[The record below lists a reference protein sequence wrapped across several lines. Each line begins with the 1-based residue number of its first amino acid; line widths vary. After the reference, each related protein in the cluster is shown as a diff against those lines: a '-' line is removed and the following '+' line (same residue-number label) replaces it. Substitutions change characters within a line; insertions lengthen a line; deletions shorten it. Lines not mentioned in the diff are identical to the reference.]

1 MMQTLLTNTPPVQ
14 AAAPA
19 DKSAQL
25 PPPSYSAELT
35 PQGEPKG
42 GFSDAMAKAQA
53 EGMPVTKAAQAAAGE
68 PKAGGQVVTDPVAG
82 DKGAS
87 DKHADAKSLA
97 NATEGSA
104 ASDDKKKKMEEAESS
119 ASPIDFLQ
127 RLQDALKQDTS
138 LVSPAPLNLVATAP
152 AVETD
157 GNMLPQAGEDAE
169 AADVLVGAGDKPLSL
184 DDRKA
189 TTGAALQAQQAASLL
204 KGEGVEVPAAEGEAQ
219 AMQSDAAALAA
230 QLKEASKEPKEADK
244 DKGAAGTDKAGKA
257 ELTGAERAALLSKV
271 LPTEAVGKA
280 AKGEGNKS
288 VEIDASAK
296 PVTPP
301 MSNKEG
307 AEKAHPQRAMEQA
320 VPTQTSATRAF
331 EAGQERADTD
341 TTRSADGAQ
350 ARGAAEGGEQAQA
363 QARATTAAKSESPL
377 AAAGSSTTAPAA
389 QPPAEPVLTAPQQ
402 VLASSESQ
410 GPQASLSAL
419 SAGIKQMEASEGRES
434 AKVRSEVK
442 VDVKQK
448 VAEFGKGSSLGT
460 ESSTHDSHHS
470 QQVQQNSQPQVA
482 NNDSKPTVD
491 IAARRDPQNLPH
503 LKLANPEAPAQLH
516 QKVNLMLADKLQ
528 QAEIQLDPLGLGKM
542 KIQIQIGADN
552 QANVHFV
559 VQHGQT
565 REMLEQAMPRLR
577 DMLAGQGIQLG
588 QTLVQQ
594 QPQQQSQGQ
603 SAFAG
608 QGQQGQKESGTF
620 AETGQTE
627 AEVTAAGSRL
637 LTESTNDSRIDFY
650 A

>member
-25 PPPSYSAELT
+25 QPPSDNGEPT

-53 EGMPVTKAAQAAAGE
+53 NGAPVTKASQAATSE
-68 PKAGGQVVTDPVAG
+68 PKAGSQVVTDQVAD

-97 NATEGSA
+97 NATEGTA
-104 ASDDKKKKMEEAESS
+104 ATDDKKKKTEEAESS

-138 LVSPAPLNLVATAP
+138 LVSPAPLNLITTAP

-157 GNMLPQAGEDAE
+157 GNMLPQAGEGAE
-169 AADVLVGAGDKPLSL
+169 AADVLVGAGDKPLTL

-189 TTGAALQAQQAASLL
+189 ATGAALQAQQAASLL

-219 AMQSDAAALAA
+219 AMESDAAAMAA
-230 QLKEASKEPKEADK
+230 QLKDAGQDPKEAGK
-244 DKGAAGTDKAGKA
+244 DKGAAGTDKAG
-257 ELTGAERAALLSKV
+257 LTGAERAALLSKV
-271 LPTEAVGKA
+271 LPTEAVDKA
-280 AKGEGNKS
+280 AKGEGSKS
-288 VEIDASAK
+288 IEIDASAK
-296 PVTPP
+296 PVTPS

-331 EAGQERADTD
+331 EAGQERVDTD
-341 TTRSADGAQ
+341 TTRSTDGAQ

-363 QARATTAAKSESPL
+363 RAATAAKSESPL
-377 AAAGSSTTAPAA
+377 ATASSVTAPAT
-389 QPPAEPVLTAPQQ
+389 QQPAEPVLTAPQQ

-448 VAEFGKGSSLGT
+448 VAEFGKGSALGT
-460 ESSTHDSHHS
+460 ESSTHDSNHS

-482 NNDSKPTVD
+482 NNDSKPAVD

-588 QTLVQQ
+588 QTIVQQ

-637 LTESTNDSRIDFY
+637 LTESTNDSGIDFY

>member
-1 MMQTLLTNTPPVQ
+1 MMQTLLTNTLPVQ

-25 PPPSYSAELT
+25 PPPSDSGEPT

-42 GFSDAMAKAQA
+42 GFSDVMAKAQA
-53 EGMPVTKAAQAAAGE
+53 EGAPVTKAAQAAAGE

-138 LVSPAPLNLVATAP
+138 LVSPAPLNLAATAP

-157 GNMLPQAGEDAE
+157 GNMLPQAGEGAE

-189 TTGAALQAQQAASLL
+189 ATGAALQAQQAASLL

-230 QLKEASKEPKEADK
+230 QLKEAGKEPKEAGK

-271 LPTEAVGKA
+271 LPTEAVDKA

-296 PVTPP
+296 PVTPS

-320 VPTQTSATRAF
+320 VPTQTSATKAF

-350 ARGAAEGGEQAQA
+350 TRGAAEGGEQTQG
-363 QARATTAAKSESPL
+363 RATTAAKSESPL
-377 AAAGSSTTAPAA
+377 ATASSSATAPAA

-402 VLASSESQ
+402 VLASSESL

-448 VAEFGKGSSLGT
+448 VAEFGKGSALGT
-460 ESSTHDSHHS
+460 ESSTHDSNHS

-491 IAARRDPQNLPH
+491 IATRRDPQNLPH

-516 QKVNLMLADKLQ
+516 QKVSLMLADKLQ

-637 LTESTNDSRIDFY
+637 LTESTNDSGIDFY

>member
-19 DKSAQL
+19 DKSAPL
-25 PPPSYSAELT
+25 PPPSDSAEPT

-42 GFSDAMAKAQA
+42 GFSDVMAKAQA

-68 PKAGGQVVTDPVAG
+68 PKAGGQVVDPVAG

-157 GNMLPQAGEDAE
+157 GNMLPQAGEGAE

-189 TTGAALQAQQAASLL
+189 ATGAALQAQQAASLL
-204 KGEGVEVPAAEGEAQ
+204 KGKEVEVPAAEGEAE

-230 QLKEASKEPKEADK
+230 QLKEASKEPKEAGK

-271 LPTEAVGKA
+271 LPTEAVDKA

-296 PVTPP
+296 PVTPS

-307 AEKAHPQRAMEQA
+307 AEKSHPQRAMEQA
-320 VPTQTSATRAF
+320 VPTQTSATKAF

-350 ARGAAEGGEQAQA
+350 TKGAAEGGEQTQG
-363 QARATTAAKSESPL
+363 RATTAAKSESPL
-377 AAAGSSTTAPAA
+377 ATASSSATAPA
-389 QPPAEPVLTAPQQ
+389 AEPVLTAPQQ

-419 SAGIKQMEASEGRES
+419 SAGIKQMEASEGREA

-448 VAEFGKGSSLGT
+448 VAEFGKGSALGT

-588 QTLVQQ
+588 QTIVQQ

-637 LTESTNDSRIDFY
+637 LTESTNDSGIDFY

>member
-25 PPPSYSAELT
+25 QPPSDNGEPT

-53 EGMPVTKAAQAAAGE
+53 NGAPVTKAAQAATSE
-68 PKAGGQVVTDPVAG
+68 PKAGSQVVTGQVAD

-104 ASDDKKKKMEEAESS
+104 ATDDKKKKTEEAESS

-138 LVSPAPLNLVATAP
+138 LVSPAPLNLITTAS

-157 GNMLPQAGEDAE
+157 GNMLPQAGEGAE
-169 AADVLVGAGDKPLSL
+169 AADVLVGAGDKPLTL

-189 TTGAALQAQQAASLL
+189 ATGAALQAQQAASLL

-219 AMQSDAAALAA
+219 AMESDAAAMAA
-230 QLKEASKEPKEADK
+230 QLKDAGKDPKEAGK
-244 DKGAAGTDKAGKA
+244 DKGAAGTDKAG
-257 ELTGAERAALLSKV
+257 LTGAERAALLSKV
-271 LPTEAVGKA
+271 LPTEAVDKA

-296 PVTPP
+296 PVTPS

-307 AEKAHPQRAMEQA
+307 VEKAHPQRAMEQA

-331 EAGQERADTD
+331 EAGQERVDTD
-341 TTRSADGAQ
+341 TTRSTDGAQ

-363 QARATTAAKSESPL
+363 RAATAAKSESPL
-377 AAAGSSTTAPAA
+377 ATASSSATAPAT
-389 QPPAEPVLTAPQQ
+389 QQPAEPVLTAPQQ

-448 VAEFGKGSSLGT
+448 VAEFGKGSALGT
-460 ESSTHDSHHS
+460 ESSTHDSNHS

-588 QTLVQQ
+588 QTIVQQ

-627 AEVTAAGSRL
+627 AEVSAAGSRL
-637 LTESTNDSRIDFY
+637 LTESTNDSGIDFY

>member
-25 PPPSYSAELT
+25 QPPSDNGEPT

-53 EGMPVTKAAQAAAGE
+53 NGAPVTKASQAAASE
-68 PKAGGQVVTDPVAG
+68 PKAGSQVVTDPVAD

-97 NATEGSA
+97 NATEGTA
-104 ASDDKKKKMEEAESS
+104 ATDDKKKKTEEAESS

-157 GNMLPQAGEDAE
+157 GNMLPQAGEGAE
-169 AADVLVGAGDKPLSL
+169 AADVLVGAGDKPLTL

-189 TTGAALQAQQAASLL
+189 ATGAALQAQQAASLL

-219 AMQSDAAALAA
+219 AMESEAAAMAA
-230 QLKEASKEPKEADK
+230 QLKDAGKDPKEAGK
-244 DKGAAGTDKAGKA
+244 DNGAAGTDKAGKA

-271 LPTEAVGKA
+271 LPTEVVDKV
-280 AKGEGNKS
+280 AKGEGSKS
-288 VEIDASAK
+288 IEIDASAK
-296 PVTPP
+296 PVTPS

-331 EAGQERADTD
+331 EAGQERVDTD
-341 TTRSADGAQ
+341 TTRSTDGAQ

-363 QARATTAAKSESPL
+363 RAATAAKSESPL
-377 AAAGSSTTAPAA
+377 ATASSSATAPAT
-389 QPPAEPVLTAPQQ
+389 QQPAEPVLTAPQQ

-448 VAEFGKGSSLGT
+448 VAEFGKGSALGT
-460 ESSTHDSHHS
+460 ESSTHDSNHS

-482 NNDSKPTVD
+482 NNDSKPAVD

-588 QTLVQQ
+588 QTIVQQ

-627 AEVTAAGSRL
+627 AEVSAAGSRL
-637 LTESTNDSRIDFY
+637 LTESTNDSGIDFY

>member
-1 MMQTLLTNTPPVQ
+1 MMQTLLTTTPPVQ

-25 PPPSYSAELT
+25 QPPSDSGEPT

-42 GFSDAMAKAQA
+42 GFSDVMAKAQA

-68 PKAGGQVVTDPVAG
+68 PKAAGQVVTDPVAG

-97 NATEGSA
+97 NATEGA
-104 ASDDKKKKMEEAESS
+104 VVTDDKKKKTEETESS

-138 LVSPAPLNLVATAP
+138 LVSPASLNLVATAS

-157 GNMLPQAGEDAE
+157 GNMLPQAGEGAE
-169 AADVLVGAGDKPLSL
+169 AADVLAGAGDKPLTL

-189 TTGAALQAQQAASLL
+189 ATGAALQAQQAASLL

-219 AMQSDAAALAA
+219 AVDGDAAAMAA
-230 QLKEASKEPKEADK
+230 QLKDAGKDLKNAGK
-244 DKGAAGTDKAGKA
+244 DKGTVGTDKAGKA

-271 LPTEAVGKA
+271 LPTEAVDKA
-280 AKGEGNKS
+280 VKGEGSKS
-288 VEIDASAK
+288 VEVDASAK

-301 MSNKEG
+301 MSSKEG
-307 AEKAHPQRAMEQA
+307 AEKAQPQRAMEQA
-320 VPTQTSATRAF
+320 VPTQTSATRVF
-331 EAGQERADTD
+331 EAGQERADKD
-341 TTRSADGAQ
+341 AASAQ
-350 ARGAAEGGEQAQA
+350 ARGTAEGDAQA
-363 QARATTAAKSESPL
+363 KASTAAKSEGQL
-377 AAAGSSTTAPAA
+377 ATATSSATAPAA
-389 QPPAEPVLTAPQQ
+389 QQPADPVLTAQQQ

-419 SAGIKQMEASEGRES
+419 SAGITQMEASEGRES
-434 AKVRSEVK
+434 PKVRAEVK

-448 VAEFGKGSSLGT
+448 VAEFGKGSALGT
-460 ESSTHDSHHS
+460 ESSTHDSNHS

-542 KIQIQIGADN
+542 KIQIQIGADS

-588 QTLVQQ
+588 QTVVQQ

-627 AEVTAAGSRL
+627 AEVTATGSRL
-637 LTESTNDSRIDFY
+637 LTESTNDSGIDFY

>member
-1 MMQTLLTNTPPVQ
+1 MMQTLLTTTPPVQ

-25 PPPSYSAELT
+25 PPPSDSGEPT

-42 GFSDAMAKAQA
+42 GFSDVMAKAQA
-53 EGMPVTKAAQAAAGE
+53 DGAPVTKAAQAAAGE
-68 PKAGGQVVTDPVAG
+68 PKADGQVVTDPVAG

-97 NATEGSA
+97 NATEGTA

-152 AVETD
+152 AVDTD

-189 TTGAALQAQQAASLL
+189 ATGAALQAQQAASLL

-219 AMQSDAAALAA
+219 AMESDAAAMAA
-230 QLKEASKEPKEADK
+230 QLKEAGKEPKEAGK
-244 DKGAAGTDKAGKA
+244 DKSAAGTDKAGKA

-271 LPTEAVGKA
+271 LPTEAVDKA

-350 ARGAAEGGEQAQA
+350 ARGAAEGGEQP

-377 AAAGSSTTAPAA
+377 AAAGSSATAPA
-389 QPPAEPVLTAPQQ
+389 AEPVLTAPQQ

-419 SAGIKQMEASEGRES
+419 SAGIKQMEASEGREA

-448 VAEFGKGSSLGT
+448 VAEFGKGSALGT

-491 IAARRDPQNLPH
+491 IAARRDPQNLPY

-542 KIQIQIGADN
+542 KIQIQIGADS

-588 QTLVQQ
+588 QTVVQQ

-627 AEVTAAGSRL
+627 AEVTATGSRL
-637 LTESTNDSRIDFY
+637 LTESTNDSGIDFY

>member
-25 PPPSYSAELT
+25 QPPSDNGEPT

-53 EGMPVTKAAQAAAGE
+53 NGASVTKASQAAASE
-68 PKAGGQVVTDPVAG
+68 PKAGSQVVTDQVAD

-97 NATEGSA
+97 NATEGTA
-104 ASDDKKKKMEEAESS
+104 ATDDKKKKTEEAESS

-157 GNMLPQAGEDAE
+157 GNMLPQAGEGAE
-169 AADVLVGAGDKPLSL
+169 AADVLVGAGDKPLTL

-189 TTGAALQAQQAASLL
+189 ATGAALQAQQAASLL
-204 KGEGVEVPAAEGEAQ
+204 KGEGVEVPAAEGEAP
-219 AMQSDAAALAA
+219 ATESDAAAMAA
-230 QLKEASKEPKEADK
+230 QLKDADK

-257 ELTGAERAALLSKV
+257 ELTGAERVALLSKV
-271 LPTEAVGKA
+271 LPTEVVDKV

-296 PVTPP
+296 PVTPS

-331 EAGQERADTD
+331 EAGQERVDTD
-341 TTRSADGAQ
+341 TTRSTDGAQ
-350 ARGAAEGGEQAQA
+350 ARGVAEGGEQAQA
-363 QARATTAAKSESPL
+363 RAATAVKSESPL
-377 AAAGSSTTAPAA
+377 ATASSSATAPAT
-389 QPPAEPVLTAPQQ
+389 QQPAEPVLTAPQQ

-448 VAEFGKGSSLGT
+448 VAEFGKGSALGT
-460 ESSTHDSHHS
+460 ESSTHDSNHS

-588 QTLVQQ
+588 QTIVQQ

-637 LTESTNDSRIDFY
+637 LTESTNDSGIDFY

>member
-1 MMQTLLTNTPPVQ
+1 MQTLLTNTPPVQ

-25 PPPSYSAELT
+25 QPPSDNGEPT
-35 PQGEPKG
+35 PHGEPKG

-53 EGMPVTKAAQAAAGE
+53 NGAPVTKASQAAASE
-68 PKAGGQVVTDPVAG
+68 PKAGSQVVTDPVAD

-97 NATEGSA
+97 NATEGTA
-104 ASDDKKKKMEEAESS
+104 ATDDKKKKTEEAESS

-157 GNMLPQAGEDAE
+157 GNMLPQAGEGAE
-169 AADVLVGAGDKPLSL
+169 AADVLVGAGDKPLTL

-219 AMQSDAAALAA
+219 AMESEAAAMAA
-230 QLKEASKEPKEADK
+230 QLKDAGKDPKDAGK
-244 DKGAAGTDKAGKA
+244 DNGAAGTDKAGKA

-271 LPTEAVGKA
+271 LPTEAVDKA
-280 AKGEGNKS
+280 AKGEGSKS
-288 VEIDASAK
+288 IEIDASAK
-296 PVTPP
+296 PVTPS

-331 EAGQERADTD
+331 EAGQERVDTD
-341 TTRSADGAQ
+341 TTRSTDGAQ

-363 QARATTAAKSESPL
+363 RAATAAKSESPL
-377 AAAGSSTTAPAA
+377 ATASSVKAPAT
-389 QPPAEPVLTAPQQ
+389 QQPAEPVLTAPQQ

-448 VAEFGKGSSLGT
+448 VAEFGKGSALGT

-637 LTESTNDSRIDFY
+637 LTESTNDSGIDFY

>member
-25 PPPSYSAELT
+25 QPPSDNGEPT

-53 EGMPVTKAAQAAAGE
+53 NGAPVTKAAQAATSE
-68 PKAGGQVVTDPVAG
+68 PKAGSQVVTGQVAD

-104 ASDDKKKKMEEAESS
+104 ATDDKKKKTEEAESS

-138 LVSPAPLNLVATAP
+138 LVSPAPLNLITTAP

-157 GNMLPQAGEDAE
+157 GNMLPQAGEGAE
-169 AADVLVGAGDKPLSL
+169 AADVLVGAGDKPLTL

-189 TTGAALQAQQAASLL
+189 ATGAALQAQQAASLL

-219 AMQSDAAALAA
+219 ATESDAAAMAA
-230 QLKEASKEPKEADK
+230 QLKDADKDPKEAGK

-271 LPTEAVGKA
+271 LPTEAVDKV
-280 AKGEGNKS
+280 AKGEGSKS

-296 PVTPP
+296 PVTPS

-331 EAGQERADTD
+331 EAGQERVDTD
-341 TTRSADGAQ
+341 TTRSTDGAQ

-363 QARATTAAKSESPL
+363 RAATAAKSESPL
-377 AAAGSSTTAPAA
+377 ATASSSATAPAT
-389 QPPAEPVLTAPQQ
+389 QQPAEPVLTAPQQ

-448 VAEFGKGSSLGT
+448 VAEFGKGSALGT
-460 ESSTHDSHHS
+460 ESSTHDSNHS

-588 QTLVQQ
+588 QTIVQQ

-637 LTESTNDSRIDFY
+637 LTESTNDSGIDFY

>member
-19 DKSAQL
+19 DKSAPL
-25 PPPSYSAELT
+25 PPPSDSAEPT

-42 GFSDAMAKAQA
+42 GFSDVMAKAQA
-53 EGMPVTKAAQAAAGE
+53 EGAPVTKAAQASQAAAGE
-68 PKAGGQVVTDPVAG
+68 PKAGGQVVTGPVAG

-189 TTGAALQAQQAASLL
+189 ATGSALQAQQAASLL

-219 AMQSDAAALAA
+219 AMESDAAAMAA
-230 QLKEASKEPKEADK
+230 QLKEAGK

-271 LPTEAVGKA
+271 LPTEAVDKA

-301 MSNKEG
+301 MSSKEG
-307 AEKAHPQRAMEQA
+307 AEKAHPQRTMEPA

-341 TTRSADGAQ
+341 TTRSADGVQ
-350 ARGAAEGGEQAQA
+350 TRVAAEGGEQPQA
-363 QARATTAAKSESPL
+363 SATTAAKSESPL
-377 AAAGSSTTAPAA
+377 AAAGSSATAPAA

-419 SAGIKQMEASEGRES
+419 SAGIKQMEASEGREA
-434 AKVRSEVK
+434 AKVRNEVK

-448 VAEFGKGSSLGT
+448 VAEFGKGSALGT

-637 LTESTNDSRIDFY
+637 LTESTNDSGIDFY

>member
-25 PPPSYSAELT
+25 PPPSDSGEPTL
-35 PQGEPKG
+35 QGEPKG
-42 GFSDAMAKAQA
+42 GFSDVMAKAQA
-53 EGMPVTKAAQAAAGE
+53 EGAPVTKAAQAAAGE

-157 GNMLPQAGEDAE
+157 GNMLPQAGEGAE

-189 TTGAALQAQQAASLL
+189 ATGAALQAQQAASLL

-219 AMQSDAAALAA
+219 AMQSDAAAMAA
-230 QLKEASKEPKEADK
+230 QLKEAGK
-244 DKGAAGTDKAGKA
+244 DKGAAGTDKVGKA

-271 LPTEAVGKA
+271 LPTEAVDKA

-307 AEKAHPQRAMEQA
+307 AEKAHSQRATEQA

-341 TTRSADGAQ
+341 TPRSADGAQ
-350 ARGAAEGGEQAQA
+350 ARVAAEGGEQA

-377 AAAGSSTTAPAA
+377 ATASSSATAPAA

-448 VAEFGKGSSLGT
+448 VAEFGKGSALGT

-637 LTESTNDSRIDFY
+637 LTESTNDSGIDFY

>member
-19 DKSAQL
+19 DKSAPL
-25 PPPSYSAELT
+25 PPPSDSAELT

-42 GFSDAMAKAQA
+42 GFSDVMAKAQA

-104 ASDDKKKKMEEAESS
+104 ASDDKKKKTQEAESS

-189 TTGAALQAQQAASLL
+189 ATGAALQAQQAASLL

-219 AMQSDAAALAA
+219 AMESDAAAMAA
-230 QLKEASKEPKEADK
+230 QPKEAGK
-244 DKGAAGTDKAGKA
+244 DKGAAGTDKADKA

-271 LPTEAVGKA
+271 LPTEAVDKA

-296 PVTPP
+296 PVTPS
-301 MSNKEG
+301 MGNKEG

-331 EAGQERADTD
+331 EAGQEQADTD

-350 ARGAAEGGEQAQA
+350 TRGAAEGGEQP

-377 AAAGSSTTAPAA
+377 ATAGSSATAPAA

-448 VAEFGKGSSLGT
+448 VAEFGKGSVLGT

-637 LTESTNDSRIDFY
+637 LTESTNDSGIDFY

>member
-25 PPPSYSAELT
+25 PPPSDSGEPT
-35 PQGEPKG
+35 SQGEPKG

-53 EGMPVTKAAQAAAGE
+53 EGAPVTKAAQAAAGE

-97 NATEGSA
+97 NATEGSVA
-104 ASDDKKKKMEEAESS
+104 TDDKKKKTQEAESS

-138 LVSPAPLNLVATAP
+138 LVSPAPLNLVATAL
-152 AVETD
+152 AVDTD

-189 TTGAALQAQQAASLL
+189 ATGAALQAQQAASLL

-219 AMQSDAAALAA
+219 AMQSDAAAMAA
-230 QLKEASKEPKEADK
+230 QLKEAGKESKEAGK
-244 DKGAAGTDKAGKA
+244 DKGATGTDKAGKA

-271 LPTEAVGKA
+271 LPTEAVDKA

-307 AEKAHPQRAMEQA
+307 AEKAHPQRAMEPA
-320 VPTQTSATRAF
+320 VPTQKSATRAF

-341 TTRSADGAQ
+341 VPRSADGAQ
-350 ARGAAEGGEQAQA
+350 AKSAAEGGEQAQG
-363 QARATTAAKSESPL
+363 RATTAAKSESPL
-377 AAAGSSTTAPAA
+377 AAAGSSATVPAA

-448 VAEFGKGSSLGT
+448 VAEFGKGSALGT
-460 ESSTHDSHHS
+460 ESSPHDSHHS

-608 QGQQGQKESGTF
+608 QGPQGQKESGTF

-637 LTESTNDSRIDFY
+637 LTESTNDSGIDFY

>member
-1 MMQTLLTNTPPVQ
+1 MMQTLLTPPPPVQ

-19 DKSAQL
+19 DKSAPI
-25 PPPSYSAELT
+25 PPASDSGERT

-42 GFSDAMAKAQA
+42 GFSDVMAKARTA
-53 EGMPVTKAAQAAAGE
+53 GAPVTKGSQTAAME
-68 PKAGGQVVTDPVAG
+68 PKAGGQVVTDQVAG
-82 DKGAS
+82 DKRAS

-97 NATEGSA
+97 NDAEGTA
-104 ASDDKKKKMEEAESS
+104 AIDDNKKKTEEAESR
-119 ASPIDFLQ
+119 ASPNDFLL

-138 LVSPAPLNLVATAP
+138 LVSPTSLNLVVTAP
-152 AVETD
+152 AVDTD
-157 GNMLPQAGEDAE
+157 GNMLPQEGEGAE
-169 AADVLVGAGDKPLSL
+169 AADVLVGAGDKPLTL

-189 TTGAALQAQQAASLL
+189 ATGAALLAQQAASLL
-204 KGEGVEVPAAEGEAQ
+204 KGEGVEVPAAEGEAH
-219 AMQSDAAALAA
+219 AMESDATDTAAM
-230 QLKEASKEPKEADK
+230 
-244 DKGAAGTDKAGKA
+244 
-257 ELTGAERAALLSKV
+257 
-271 LPTEAVGKA
+271 A
-280 AKGEGNKS
+280 AKGEGSKS
-288 VEIDASAK
+288 VDASAK
-296 PVTPP
+296 PVIPP

-307 AEKAHPQRAMEQA
+307 GEKAHPQQA
-320 VPTQTSATRAF
+320 VPTQATAVL
-331 EAGQERADTD
+331 ETGQERADTE
-341 TTRSADGAQ
+341 TTGSADSAQ
-350 ARGAAEGGEQAQA
+350 ARGAAEGGEQAKA
-363 QARATTAAKSESPL
+363 ATAAKSESPL
-377 AAAGSSTTAPAA
+377 AAATSSATAPAA
-389 QPPAEPVLTAPQQ
+389 QPPADPELTVQQQ

-419 SAGIKQMEASEGRES
+419 SAGIKQMEASEDRES
-434 AKVRSEVK
+434 PKVRTEVK

-448 VAEFGKGSSLGT
+448 VAEFGKGSTPGT
-460 ESSTHDSHHS
+460 ESSPHDSNHS
-470 QQVQQNSQPQVA
+470 QQVQQNSQPQA
-482 NNDSKPTVD
+482 PNNDSKPTVD

-542 KIQIQIGADN
+542 KIQIQIGADS

-588 QTLVQQ
+588 QTIVQQ
-594 QPQQQSQGQ
+594 QSQQQSQGQ

-608 QGQQGQKESGTF
+608 QGQQGQKESGSF

-627 AEVTAAGSRL
+627 AEVTAAGRRL
-637 LTESTNDSRIDFY
+637 LMESTNDSGIDFY

>member
-25 PPPSYSAELT
+25 QPPSDNGEPT

-53 EGMPVTKAAQAAAGE
+53 NGAPVTKASQAAASE
-68 PKAGGQVVTDPVAG
+68 PKAGSQVVTDQVAD

-97 NATEGSA
+97 NATEGTA
-104 ASDDKKKKMEEAESS
+104 ATDDKKKKTEEAESS

-157 GNMLPQAGEDAE
+157 GNMLPQAEEGAE
-169 AADVLVGAGDKPLSL
+169 TADVLVGAGDKPLTL

-189 TTGAALQAQQAASLL
+189 ATGAALQAQQAASLL
-204 KGEGVEVPAAEGEAQ
+204 KGEGVEVPAAEGEVQ
-219 AMQSDAAALAA
+219 AMESDAAAMAA
-230 QLKEASKEPKEADK
+230 QLKDAGKDPKEAGK
-244 DKGAAGTDKAGKA
+244 DKGAAGTDKAS
-257 ELTGAERAALLSKV
+257 LTGAERAALLSKV
-271 LPTEAVGKA
+271 LPTEAVDKA

-296 PVTPP
+296 PVTPS

-307 AEKAHPQRAMEQA
+307 VEKAHPQRAMEQA
-320 VPTQTSATRAF
+320 VPTQTSATRVF
-331 EAGQERADTD
+331 EAGQERVDTD
-341 TTRSADGAQ
+341 TTRSTDGAQ

-363 QARATTAAKSESPL
+363 RAATAAKSESPL
-377 AAAGSSTTAPAA
+377 ATASSVTAPAT
-389 QPPAEPVLTAPQQ
+389 QQPAEPVLTAPQQ

-448 VAEFGKGSSLGT
+448 VAEFGKGSALGT
-460 ESSTHDSHHS
+460 ESSTHDSNHS

-588 QTLVQQ
+588 QTIVQQ

-637 LTESTNDSRIDFY
+637 LTESTNDSGIDFY

>member
-1 MMQTLLTNTPPVQ
+1 MMQTLLTPPPPVQ

-19 DKSAQL
+19 DKSAPL
-25 PPPSYSAELT
+25 PPASDSGERT

-42 GFSDAMAKAQA
+42 GFSDVMAKARTA
-53 EGMPVTKAAQAAAGE
+53 GAPVTKGSQTAASE
-68 PKAGGQVVTDPVAG
+68 PKAGSQVVTDLVAG
-82 DKGAS
+82 DKRAS

-97 NATEGSA
+97 NDAEGTA
-104 ASDDKKKKMEEAESS
+104 AIDDNKKKTEEAESS
-119 ASPIDFLQ
+119 ASPNDFLL

-138 LVSPAPLNLVATAP
+138 LVSPTSLNLVVTAP
-152 AVETD
+152 AVDTD
-157 GNMLPQAGEDAE
+157 GNMLPQEGEGAE
-169 AADVLVGAGDKPLSL
+169 AADVLVGAGDKPLTL

-189 TTGAALQAQQAASLL
+189 ATGAALLAQQAASLL

-219 AMQSDAAALAA
+219 AMESDTAAM
-230 QLKEASKEPKEADK
+230 
-244 DKGAAGTDKAGKA
+244 
-257 ELTGAERAALLSKV
+257 
-271 LPTEAVGKA
+271 A
-280 AKGEGNKS
+280 AKGEGSKS
-288 VEIDASAK
+288 VDASAK
-296 PVTPP
+296 PVIPP

-307 AEKAHPQRAMEQA
+307 GEKAHPQQA
-320 VPTQTSATRAF
+320 APTQATAVL
-331 EAGQERADTD
+331 ETGQERADTQ
-341 TTRSADGAQ
+341 TTRSADSAQ
-350 ARGAAEGGEQAQA
+350 ARGAAEGGEQAKA
-363 QARATTAAKSESPL
+363 ATATKSESPL
-377 AAAGSSTTAPAA
+377 AAATSSATAPAA
-389 QPPAEPVLTAPQQ
+389 QPPADPELTAQQQ

-419 SAGIKQMEASEGRES
+419 SAGIKQMEGNEDRES
-434 AKVRSEVK
+434 PKVRTEVK

-448 VAEFGKGSSLGT
+448 VAEFGKGSTPGT
-460 ESSTHDSHHS
+460 ESSPHDSNHS
-470 QQVQQNSQPQVA
+470 QQVQQNSQPQA
-482 NNDSKPTVD
+482 PNSDSKPTVD

-542 KIQIQIGADN
+542 KIQIQIGADS

-588 QTLVQQ
+588 QTVVQQ
-594 QPQQQSQGQ
+594 QSQQQSQGQ

-608 QGQQGQKESGTF
+608 QGQQGQKESGSF

-627 AEVTAAGSRL
+627 AEVTAAGRRL
-637 LTESTNDSRIDFY
+637 LMESTNDSGIDFY

>member
-19 DKSAQL
+19 DKSAPL
-25 PPPSYSAELT
+25 PPPSDSAEPT

-42 GFSDAMAKAQA
+42 GFSDVMAKAQA
-53 EGMPVTKAAQAAAGE
+53 EGAPVTKAVQAVAGE

-104 ASDDKKKKMEEAESS
+104 ATDDKKKKTQEAESS

-189 TTGAALQAQQAASLL
+189 ATGVALQAQQAASLL

-230 QLKEASKEPKEADK
+230 QLKEAGKEPKEAGK

-271 LPTEAVGKA
+271 LPTEAVDKA

-307 AEKAHPQRAMEQA
+307 VEKAPSQRAMEQA

-341 TTRSADGAQ
+341 TARSADG
-350 ARGAAEGGEQAQA
+350 A

-377 AAAGSSTTAPAA
+377 ATAGSSATAPAA

-448 VAEFGKGSSLGT
+448 VAEFGKGSALGT

-637 LTESTNDSRIDFY
+637 LTESTNDSGIDFY